1 MKLRRI
7 LLEISLDDA
16 LQALNLTKSDLGD
29 ESKLKLAFRQAALKA
44 HPDKGGSN
52 EAMRDVN
59 DAYELLKKQTNRSNS
74 MDDWK
79 RDREET
85 NKLSL
90 QILEILKSKVDYS
103 SFVRYFNSVYDDIF
117 THKIVKEYPTT
128 NEKYAYHAS
137 FEVQFSNPDRSIIF
151 VLQLY
156 CSTTDARRT
165 SSLGSGAGNI
175 SFPLGVTAYGFYNN
189 KKLKITQRDWTTTQN
204 HDVLNSPELSF
215 PKAKLE
221 KFKGTSVSK
230 VFKKS
235 DMILY
240 LTKKL
245 GMTWDGQQA
254 RVKDVPKPLAIVFSR
269 MTMLRTAAWSL
280 NLYEN
285 SRWVREQRT
294 VTFPET
300 IETAQKIED
309 LVKKVANADDAAE
322 IKSIVIKWSNTV
334 KGFGD

>member
-103 SFVRYFNSVYDDIF
+103 SFVRYFNSVYNDIF
-117 THKIVKEYPTT
+117 THKIVKEYPSTT
-128 NEKYAYHAS
+128 EKYAYHTS

-151 VLQLY
+151 ILQLY

-165 SSLGSGAGNI
+165 SSLGSGVGNI

-189 KKLKITQRDWTTTQN
+189 KKLKITQRDYTTTQN
-204 HDVLNSPELSF
+204 HDVLNTPELAF
-215 PKAKLE
+215 PKNKLE
-221 KFKGTSVSK
+221 KFKGTSETK

-245 GMTWDGQQA
+245 GMSWDGQQA
-254 RVKDVPKPLAIVFSR
+254 RVANVPKTLAIVFTR
-269 MTMLRTAAWSL
+269 GTLLKTPYWDF
-280 NLYEN
+280 NFYEN
-285 SRWVREQRT
+285 RRGVPGLMY

-300 IETAQKIED
+300 IETAQAIEK
-309 LVKKVANADDAAE
+309 LVKEVGKTTDVE
-322 IKSIVIKWSNTV
+322 QIKKIVKDWATKMKAKS
-334 KGFGD
+334 

>member
-1 MKLRRI
+1 MKLKK
-7 LLEISLDDA
+7 LLFEITFD
-16 LQALNLTKSDLGD
+16 QALKVLDFSKSDLGD
-29 ESKLKLAFRQAALKA
+29 EGKLKLAFRKAALTA

-59 DAYELLKKQTNRSNS
+59 DAYELLKKQSVSSNS
-74 MDDWK
+74 MDAW
-79 RDREET
+79 RSDREDT

-90 QILEILKSKVDYS
+90 QILEILKSKIDYS
-103 SFVRYFNSVYDDIF
+103 SFVKYFNSIYSEIF

-151 VLQLY
+151 ILQLY
-156 CSTTDARRT
+156 CSATDARRT

-215 PKAKLE
+215 PKVKLE

-230 VFKKS
+230 VFKRA

-245 GMTWDGQQA
+245 GMTWDGEDA
-254 RVKDVPKPLAIVFSR
+254 RLRDVPKPLAVVFR
-269 MTMLRTAAWSL
+269 RGTFMKTPYWSL

-285 SRWVREQRT
+285 SRGVPGMT
-294 VTFPET
+294 HLTLPET
-300 IETAQKIED
+300 IETAQAIEA
-309 LVKKVANADDAAE
+309 LVKAVGKTDNPEQIKQIVKDWAA
-322 IKSIVIKWSNTV
+322 KMKN
-334 KGFGD
+334 K

>member
-1 MKLRRI
+1 MKLKK
-7 LLEISLDDA
+7 LLFEITFD
-16 LQALNLTKSDLGD
+16 QALKVLDFSKSDLGD
-29 ESKLKLAFRQAALKA
+29 EGKLKLAFRKAALTA

-59 DAYELLKKQTNRSNS
+59 DAYELLKKQSVSSNS
-74 MDDWK
+74 MDAW
-79 RDREET
+79 RSDREDT

-90 QILEILKSKVDYS
+90 QILEILKSKIDYS
-103 SFVRYFNSVYDDIF
+103 SFVKYFNSIYSEIF

-137 FEVQFSNPDRSIIF
+137 FEVQFTNPDRSIIF

-156 CSTTDARRT
+156 CSATDARRT

-230 VFKKS
+230 VFKRA

-245 GMTWDGQQA
+245 GMTWDGEQA
-254 RVKDVPKPLAIVFSR
+254 RVRDVPKPLAIVFNR
-269 MTMLRTAAWSL
+269 GTFMKVPYWSL

-285 SRWVREQRT
+285 YRGVPGMT
-294 VTFPET
+294 YLTLPET
-300 IETAQKIED
+300 IETAQAIEL
-309 LVKKVANADDAAE
+309 LVKSVNNVDDPEKVKKIVKDWAA
-322 IKSIVIKWSNTV
+322 KMKNNS
-334 KGFGD
+334 